1 MSGTTD
7 RNWRSFVG
15 PQDDNVTVTSWENP
29 STRGEFDDNLKCS
42 NVVGLTVRDIVV
54 LDSREDSIDCVRGK
68 DYLFEKVV
76 SHGSITA
83 KGSIDGLTLSE
94 CTVSGTVELGQFD
107 NYWYPGRPPTR
118 NVALLNVYS
127 PEGNPVRVK
136 LWDAETPLIINT
148 KVKITRIPKVI
159 WYPYFLFRYL
169 QTKFKNA

>member
-15 PQDDNVTVTSWENP
+15 PQDNNLTVTSWENP
-29 STRGEFDDNLKCS
+29 GARGDFDDNLKAS

-68 DYLFEKVV
+68 NYLFENVF
-76 SHGSITA
+76 SHGSITC
-83 KGSIDGLTLSE
+83 KGAVDGFVLAR
-94 CTVSGTVELGQFD
+94 CTISGTVELGQFD
-107 NYWYPGRPPTR
+107 NYWVPGRLPTR
-118 NVALLNVYS
+118 NVSLINCKS
-127 PEGNPVRVK
+127 PDGKPIRVK
-136 LWDAETPLIINT
+136 LWDAAAVNVVNSNVE
-148 KVKITRIPKVI
+148 ITRIPKLV